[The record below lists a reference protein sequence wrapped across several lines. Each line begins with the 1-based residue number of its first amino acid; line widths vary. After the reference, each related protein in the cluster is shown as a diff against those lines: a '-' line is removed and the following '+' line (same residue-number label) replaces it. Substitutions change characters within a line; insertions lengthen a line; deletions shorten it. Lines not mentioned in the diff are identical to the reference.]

1 MNRNKANK
9 KEYRTQKI
17 SKSGFTLVELIVTL
31 GIMAIVMTVAGS
43 MYFFGNRMYTTTEV
57 KNTEKSIGDNV
68 YQFMRDRLIYATKIE
83 INNTEKKTAKYNN
96 VFAISDGHLYYG
108 NKGLSKG
115 IKEDLQ
121 DVYGNSYY
129 SGYTVSYE
137 AKAVKT
143 KTIEATNEPL
153 YANIELTVKVE
164 NSGNTVVYETKSI
177 IKCLNLENQEKNIE
191 GITNT
196 LCVNP
201 IISYE
206 TEISEDEIFLPNEL
220 WERMNNTYQGLA
232 DYKQSNITEDIP
244 KDWYEYQKEY
254 WTKKWQSDGK
264 TEDYIK
270 QNIDK
275 KVADV
280 SKTMATNANIRVFL
294 RNYYYGGSWPELP
307 EFSDNVLEKNPV
319 LKKFIET
326 LKAKGNK
333 IYYQVY
339 INLPVSGSYG
349 DGSVYV
355 YVRSSGNNLDGWN
368 DAQLVF
374 NHDNGKWYIGEK
386 SLGFTDCPW
395 DYAAAKAKQEKL
407 ADGDPDKLKSIN
419 QGVWDRIQQG
429 VEDGINN
436 KGYNKWYEVQK

>member
-232 DYKQSNITEDIP
+232 DYKQSNKTKDIP

-254 WTKKWQSDGK
+254 WTKKWQSEGK

-280 SKTMATNANIRVFL
+280 SKTMATNANIRAFL
-294 RNYYYGGSWPELP
+294 SNYYYGGSWPELP
-307 EFSDNVLEKNPV
+307 EFSDSVLEKNPV
-319 LKKFIET
+319 LKKFID
-326 LKAKGNK
+326 AKGDKK

-339 INLPVSGSYG
+339 INLPVSRSYG

-368 DAQLVF
+368 DAQLIF

>member
-1 MNRNKANK
+1 MNQNEAKK
-9 KEYRTQKI
+9 KEYRTQKNCE
-17 SKSGFTLVELIVTL
+17 SGFTLVELIVTL
-31 GIMAIVMTVAGS
+31 GIMAIVLSVAGS

-83 INNTEKKTAKYNN
+83 INNTGNETAKYNN

-115 IKEDLQ
+115 IKENLQ

-137 AKAVKT
+137 AKIVKT
-143 KTIEATNEPL
+143 KAIAATDEPL

-164 NSGNTVVYETKSI
+164 NSGNTVVYETKST

-191 GITNT
+191 GISNT
-196 LCVNP
+196 LCINP

-232 DYKQSNITEDIP
+232 QYKLSNKTEDIP

-254 WTKKWQSDGK
+254 WTKQWQSEGK
-264 TEDYIK
+264 TEEYIK
-270 QNIDK
+270 QNIDN

-280 SKTMATNANIRVFL
+280 SKIMVTNANIRTFL
-294 RNYYYGGSWPELP
+294 SNYYYGGSWPELP
-307 EFSDNVLEKNPV
+307 KFSDSVLEKNPV
-319 LKKFIET
+319 LKKFID
-326 LKAKGNK
+326 AKGDKK

-339 INLPVSGSYG
+339 INLPVTNAYG
-349 DGSVYV
+349 DDSVYV
-355 YVRSSGNNLDGWN
+355 YVRSSGNDQDGWH

-395 DYAAAKAKQEKL
+395 DYGIAKAKQNKL
-407 ADGDPDKLKSIN
+407 PDGDPNKTKIVN

-436 KGYNKWYEVQK
+436 KGYNKWYEVKK